1 MECPKVEIVPDQVY
15 GFEINE
21 RVYLVSPASDC
32 IVRFVEP
39 QYDYLRY
46 LDLEEHA
53 I

>member
-39 QYDYLRY
+39 QYASPPF
-46 LDLEEHA
+46 LDLEAHA